1 MKFFT
6 LILFLVAS
14 LWAKDDYTVRLAY
27 GKATYSTFGQSLV
40 GDWES
45 PPMESDVIALD
56 GGYLLKSGLFDWPW
70 DIYAKVGFSKFHD
83 GSTSL
88 KDDDGETIYY
98 HSQDVYEGTLF
109 IKAYWNFDF
118 LQNRIRLSMAEGLS
132 YTDKL
137 LNMEKYEADDK
148 DLKHSKFLNYLD
160 FSLDFDFG
168 RLIGYKPVYDTYIGW
183 AIKHRSGIFGLIN
196 GVRGGSNYN
205 CIYVEKK
212 F

>member
-1 MKFFT
+1 MKLLVLLMFVF
-6 LILFLVAS
+6 LNLFAQN
-14 LWAKDDYTVRLAY
+14 DYTMRLAY
-27 GKATYSTFGQSLV
+27 GKATYSTLGKALV
-40 GDWES
+40 GQWETS
-45 PPMESDVIALD
+45 PVDSDVFALD
-56 GGYLLKSGLFDWPW
+56 GGYLLKEGAFDWPL

-83 GSTSL
+83 GSATQNSAT
-88 KDDDGETIYY
+88 GPIYY
-98 HSQDVYEGTLF
+98 NAQDVYEGTVF

-118 LQNRIRLSMAEGLS
+118 LQNRIRLSMAEGFS

-137 LNMEKYEADDK
+137 LNMEKYEADEK
-148 DLKHSKFLNYLD
+148 DLEHSKFLNYLD

-168 RLIGYKPVYDTYIGW
+168 RLIRYKPLEDTYVGW